1 MQHQPSTVHLAGLQC
16 QAGSHSSCVFAVLPC
31 LVPLFTQSHISFS
44 SSPKGSSLQPS
55 LLDSPLP
62 ATTPSAATLST
73 SPASSTGSSSAAAAA
88 AAKLSMG
95 SGASAMSAHLRAKG
109 GAEGPLSPQDAANLM
124 LECVYEFNACVPYA
138 GVSAVGAGEGFE
150 LEPLAVTAVLAL
162 LPEELQPGLPPPAL
176 APDDVK
182 QVRKVLLLH
191 AYTFLTYQAVPL
203 PFLASVRCKC
213 YSQFAMLILSKLLCG

>member
-1 MQHQPSTVHLAGLQC
+1 
-16 QAGSHSSCVFAVLPC
+16 
-31 LVPLFTQSHISFS
+31 
-44 SSPKGSSLQPS
+44 
-55 LLDSPLP
+55 
-62 ATTPSAATLST
+62 
-73 SPASSTGSSSAAAAA
+73 
-88 AAKLSMG
+88 MG
-95 SGASAMSAHLRAKG
+95 SGASAMSAHSRAKG

-191 AYTFLTYQAVPL
+191 AYTFLSISSCAPAVPGL
-203 PFLASVRCKC
+203 GQMQVLLTICHVDTQQTTVWVMLLEDNSDPIWVCSDGYVALRRSTSV
-213 YSQFAMLILSKLLCG
+213 SLSYQQSVV